1 MSRFRSFA
9 GALRFTLVVWL
20 LFGVAYPLTE
30 VMVNQALF
38 PVQANGS
45 LIRVHGQVVGSHF
58 IGQNF
63 HGNRWFHGRPSA
75 VGYNPLTSGGSNLG
89 PTSARLERHLLARAD
104 HLRTQHQNLR
114 GLALPSDMVTS
125 SGSGLDP
132 DISPENAYVQASWI
146 AQARRIPRRV
156 LDQLVA
162 RRIHP
167 RLLGLFGDP
176 YVNVL
181 DLNLALTRF
190 SAHNPG

>member
-9 GALRFTLVVWL
+9 GALRFTLVVWF
-20 LFGVAYPLTE
+20 LFGVAYPLFE
-30 VMVNQALF
+30 VMVNQTLF

-45 LIRVHGQVVGSHF
+45 LIRVHGQVVGSHL

-63 HGNRWFHGRPSA
+63 RGHRWFHGRPSA
-75 VGYNPLTSGGSNLG
+75 VKYNPLTSGGSNLG
-89 PTSARLERHLLARAD
+89 PTSYRLERHLLARVSR
-104 HLRTQHQNLR
+104 LRIQHQNLR
-114 GLALPSDMVTS
+114 GVALPSDMVTS

-132 DISPENAYVQASWI
+132 DISPENAYLQASWI
-146 AQARRIPRRV
+146 ARARRIPRRV
-156 LDQLVA
+156 LDQLIA

-181 DLNLALTRF
+181 DLNLALTRLP
-190 SAHNPG
+190 SHDPE